1 MSVTQ
6 KRDVS
11 VAPDL
16 VDLLEDAVASGEY
29 STASDVVNDALRV
42 WRESRD
48 TKRIDVETLR
58 RLCHEGLE
66 SGPAVDAE
74 TEFKRLREKYAKAI
88 PPA

>member
-6 KRDVS
+6 KLDVS

-29 STASDVVNDALRV
+29 TSDVVNDALRV